1 MTAARLTEAKALL
14 LALALTGPAL
24 AAPSRLSEADVR
36 GLVER
41 QSRAWNAGDLA
52 AYFATF
58 GPTARFTD
66 QALGNDNKIVPYGVS
81 TLAQARAQSRR
92 TLAAGKVR
100 EAVTVDAITVAP
112 DGRSARLSARAVSD
126 ITRAGVAR
134 RVCARRI
141 ETFELTPAGPRA
153 SGQTDTIVR
162 CRPGAVG

>member
-1 MTAARLTEAKALL
+1 MRALL
-14 LALALTGPAL
+14 LVALAFAGPAL
-24 AAPSRLSEADVR
+24 GAPSRLSDAEVR
-36 GLVER
+36 GFVER

-58 GPTARFTD
+58 SPAARFTD

-92 TLAAGKVR
+92 ALAAGKVR
-100 EAVTVDAITVAP
+100 EAVTVEAITVAP

-134 RVCARRI
+134 RVCARRV
-141 ETFELTPAGPRA
+141 ETFELTPAGLRA
-153 SGQTDTIVR
+153 TGQTDTIVR
-162 CRPGAVG
+162 CRPRAVG

>member
-1 MTAARLTEAKALL
+1 VRALL
-14 LALALTGPAL
+14 LALALAGPAV

-58 GPTARFTD
+58 SPTARFTD
-66 QALGNDNKIVPYGVS
+66 QALGNDNRIVPYGVS

-100 EAVTVDAITVAP
+100 EALTVEAIAVAP
-112 DGRSARLSARAVSD
+112 DGRSARLSARAASD
-126 ITRAGVAR
+126 IARAGVVR
-134 RVCARRI
+134 RVCARRT
-141 ETFELTPAGPRA
+141 ETFELTPAGLRA
-153 SGQTDTIVR
+153 TAQTDTIVR
-162 CRPGAVG
+162 CRSGAVR

>member
-1 MTAARLTEAKALL
+1 VKALL
-14 LALALTGPAL
+14 LALALAGPAP
-24 AAPSRLSEADVR
+24 AAPSRLSEGDVR

-58 GPTARFTD
+58 SPAARFID
-66 QALGNDNKIVPYGVS
+66 QALGNDNRIVPYGVS

-92 TLAAGKVR
+92 TLASAKVHETLAI
-100 EAVTVDAITVAP
+100 EAVSIAA

-126 ITRAGVAR
+126 ITRASVPR

-141 ETFELTPAGPRA
+141 ETFEFTPAGPRA
-153 SGQTDTIVR
+153 TGQTDTIAR
-162 CRPGAVG
+162 CRPGAAG

>member
-1 MTAARLTEAKALL
+1 VKALLL
-14 LALALTGPAL
+14 LALALAGPAL
-24 AAPSRLSEADVR
+24 AAPRLTEADVR

-41 QSRAWNAGDLA
+41 QSHAWNAGDLA

-58 GPTARFTD
+58 SPTARFTD

-81 TLAQARAQSRR
+81 TLAQAREQSRR

-100 EAVTVDAITVAP
+100 EAVTVEAIAIAP

-126 ITRAGVAR
+126 ISRAGAAR

-141 ETFELTPAGPRA
+141 ATFELTPKGLRA
-153 SGQTDTIVR
+153 TGQTDTVVR